1 MQQVV
6 RNIEEIETAIGQ
18 YGEIVVSRNKKN
30 NVVIMSMEEYRKK
43 MLDKQIEKKLIESEN
58 DIENGRVKEA
68 EQVFEEW
75 QSKYGI

>member
-6 RNIEEIETAIGQ
+6 RNIEEIESAIGQ
-18 YGEIVVSRNKKN
+18 YGEIVVSKNKKN

-43 MLDKQIEKKLIESEN
+43 ILNKQIEENLIESEMN
-58 DIENGRVKEA
+58 IKNGKVREA
-68 EQVFEEW
+68 EEVFEEW